1 VPAAS
6 SGMMV
11 IDRVGK
17 VSACAGEGNANV
29 AKAVT
34 RASASEARFSMLD
47 MKTPG
52 DRQNMTVLG

>member
-1 VPAAS
+1 
-6 SGMMV
+6 MIL

-17 VSACAGEGNANV
+17 VSARNGVSNASV
-29 AKAVT
+29 AK
-34 RASASEARFSMLD
+34 ASASEARFRMFD